1 LWIEPNRFC
10 VFFNYFS
17 WVQVGWEIIPNET
30 RFVKWSIKQT
40 VHYFPTLNKF
50 LWSVISQNDLFCNN
64 IRVLVIVFDY
74 FMMLELTETSK
85 EIFFDKSET
94 CIGERHMPIK
104 CQSKYFNFYQKS
116 VKLKNSRKTEKQV
129 KNVTVTYDSK
139 IY

>member
-1 LWIEPNRFC
+1 MLLPSLRKLLQIKPYSDLRSAKIIHVVCIKFKTNWYKNSTMQFLTFQTKEHFWIETNRFC

-74 FMMLELTETSK
+74 FMM
-85 EIFFDKSET
+85 F
-94 CIGERHMPIK
+94 
-104 CQSKYFNFYQKS
+104 
-116 VKLKNSRKTEKQV
+116 
-129 KNVTVTYDSK
+129 
-139 IY
+139 